1 MYYLF
6 DCPRVSLSN
15 NYNYKLRTVCNF
27 SRRNP
32 TLSLLCKC
40 FGYAN
45 TDVRRAKFEGLFVGT
60 LQTTGYAITNGLFLS
75 VANGWEWFHT
85 GGYGLGTRQPSPSK
99 ITWKAGTSAQCGCFA
114 H

>member
-45 TDVRRAKFEGLFVGT
+45 TDVRRAKFVELFVGT
-60 LQTTGYAITNGLFLS
+60 LQTTMYTIINVLFLS
-75 VANGWEWFHT
+75 VAHGCEWLCT
-85 GGYGLGTRQPSPSK
+85 GGYVLAVMDWEHVSLPRRR
-99 ITWKAGTSAQCGCFA
+99 
-114 H
+114 